1 MPRVQCQEIQGDKVS
16 SKVKNAE
23 KKELE
28 LREQRATARKAEV
41 ELARE
46 EIYLK
51 KQRRDY
57 KRTTHSDPERYGR
70 FKFNAEVSQTNV
82 EIFTDQLERWSRLN
96 PGKPITVVLTSPGG
110 SVLAGWGLYDTLR
123 TLSAQGHHITT
134 QVRGYAASMGAVL
147 LQAGDTRLVG
157 AESYVMLHEVSSVA
171 YGKLHEIKDQSK
183 FTRKLNSR
191 IFDVIAARTDGKW
204 TGESLYNW
212 AKAKDR
218 WVSSAEC
225 VEQGFA
231 DGVG

>member
-1 MPRVQCQEIQGDKVS
+1 M
-16 SKVKNAE
+16 SKQKSAE
-23 KKELE
+23 KKALE
-28 LREQRATARKAEV
+28 LREQRASAEKAEV

-46 EIYLK
+46 KIYLRAQK
-51 KQRRDY
+51 REQRR
-57 KRTTHSDPERYGR
+57 KVKADPERYGR
-70 FKFNAEVSQTNV
+70 FKFNAEVSQGNV

-96 PGKPITVVLTSPGG
+96 PNKPITVVLTSPGG

-183 FTRKLNSR
+183 FTKKLNGR
-191 IFDVIAARTDGKW
+191 IFDVIASRTDGKW

-218 WVSSAEC
+218 WVSSVEC

>member
-1 MPRVQCQEIQGDKVS
+1 V

-28 LREQRATARKAEV
+28 LREQRANAEKAEV

-46 EIYLK
+46 RIYLAT
-51 KQRRDY
+51 Q
-57 KRTTHSDPERYGR
+57 KREHKRKTKSDPEKYGR
-70 FKFNAEVSQTNV
+70 FKFNAEVSQGNV

-96 PGKPITVVLTSPGG
+96 PRKPITVVLTSPGG

-191 IFDVIAARTDGKW
+191 IFEVIASRTNEKW

-218 WVSSAEC
+218 WVSASEC
-225 VEQGFA
+225 VAEGFA
-231 DGVG
+231 DGIG